1 MRSWIL
7 YLIGAVLLLE
17 PAILG
22 QVTPRGTFD
31 VVDWGSLSGDLPIWL
46 RVSVFAGANLIQW
59 GPVLVGLLIIY
70 YAHRKQR

>member
-1 MRSWIL
+1 MRRGIL
-7 YLIGAVLLLE
+7 YLVGAGPLLE

-22 QVTPRGTFD
+22 QITPRGILGS
-31 VVDWGSLSGDLPIWL
+31 VDWASLPGDLPIWL

-70 YAHRKQR
+70 YANRKQR